1 MNTPTNDTFSNYGEA
16 MTTAEQRANAEG
28 DIYCVTSNRNRVQFY
43 VVRYDDV
50 KGRQMGVEWFSF
62 PAGGL
67 VEVDDAS

>member
-1 MNTPTNDTFSNYGEA
+1 MNTFSNYGEA
-16 MTTAEQRANAEG
+16 MTTADELARAKQ

-67 VEVDDAS
+67 VEVDNAS